1 MTKEQPKEARIKEA
15 RIKEARIKEARI
27 KEARIKEARI
37 KEARIKEAR
46 IHWNA
51 RQRLY
56 APVFG
61 LLAATAGILAGGAT
75 LPMTGLG
82 LLFAGLYLLAEQQGW
97 LLRSSAGYA
106 WRDYGVTAIFA
117 GLVAAFVFLTGGANS
132 PMPCALYLP
141 VLLASLCYGVGLGL
155 MTSLA
160 MVSVAAFLGTG
171 GHLPT
176 AFPPHRAIAIGLSF
190 PVVAV
195 FGGALRAQMESRLFA
210 LNQEKQALSSKTQAL
225 SSEKNDLSVLLD
237 MSQMMDSAYD
247 LDMTLNLILLN
258 VQEHT
263 QCDVC
268 AVYLK
273 AADGQTLEL
282 RAASSAPQTTS
293 VLLPALPVDDARAD
307 AWWVAEPVQDDG
319 VNLRAF
325 YAQNAEASPRAS
337 WLFQIDAAARSFACL
352 PLANVEGLLGMLYVG
367 YHRPEALA
375 ADGVHRLEQLAT
387 RAIFPLQRLLF
398 QQDFRSLA
406 YSDAMTGLDNFRQ
419 FEETLA
425 DELLRAE
432 RYQRSLSVILLDID
446 HFKSFND
453 TRGHQAG
460 DALLGQMGVVLRNAL
475 RSVDHPAR
483 YGGEEFVII
492 CPETEAYEA
501 QLIAERIRR
510 SVADTPFALPNQNS
524 DGCGSSGSETARV
537 TVSLGCATFPDDS
550 GTARD
555 LVKKADIA
563 LYAAKGAGR
572 NAVYAYEDVMHVRAA

>member
-1 MTKEQPKEARIKEA
+1 MTEQPEEAQKEAQVKEAQVKEARIN
-15 RIKEARIKEARI
+15 
-27 KEARIKEARI
+27 
-37 KEARIKEAR
+37 
-46 IHWNA
+46 WNA

-61 LLAATAGILAGGAT
+61 LLAAAAGILAGGAP
-75 LPMTGLG
+75 LPMTELG

-97 LLRSSAGYA
+97 LLRGPAGYA
-106 WRDYGVTAIFA
+106 WRDYSVTAVFSS
-117 GLVAAFVFLTGGANS
+117 LVTMFVSLTGGAHS

-141 VLLASLCYGVGLGL
+141 VLLASLCYGTGLGL
-155 MTSLA
+155 ITSLV
-160 MVSVAAFLGTG
+160 MVGIGAFLGTG
-171 GHLPT
+171 GHLPA
-176 AFPPHRAIAIGLSF
+176 AFPPLRAFAIGLSF

-195 FGGALRAQMESRLFA
+195 FGGAIRAQMESRLLA
-210 LNQEKQALSSKTQAL
+210 LNQEKQALSSETLALSTEKQAL
-225 SSEKNDLSVLLD
+225 SSEKNELSVLLD

-273 AADGQTLEL
+273 AADGRTLEL

-293 VLLPALPVDDARAD
+293 VLLPALAIDDARAD

-319 VNLRAF
+319 INLRAF
-325 YAQNAEASPRAS
+325 YADNAELAPRAP
-337 WLFQIDAAARSFACL
+337 WLFQIDAASQSFACL

-367 YHRPEALA
+367 YHRPEALG
-375 ADGVHRLEQLAT
+375 ADAVHRLEQLAT

-425 DELLRAE
+425 DELMRAE
-432 RYQRSLSVILLDID
+432 RYGRPLSVILLDID

-460 DALLGQMGVVLRNAL
+460 DALLGQMGIVLRNAL
-475 RSVDHPAR
+475 RNVDHPAR

-492 CPETEAYEA
+492 CPETEAREA
-501 QLIAERIRR
+501 LLIAERIRR
-510 SVADTPFALPNQNS
+510 SVADTPFALPNQNGDS
-524 DGCGSSGSETARV
+524 SETARV
-537 TVSLGCATFPDDS
+537 TVSLGCATFPHDS

-572 NAVYAYEDVMHVRAA
+572 NAVYAYEDVMHIRAA

>member
-1 MTKEQPKEARIKEA
+1 MTKKLPAQITQINWTLRK
-15 RIKEARIKEARI
+15 
-27 KEARIKEARI
+27 
-37 KEARIKEAR
+37 
-46 IHWNA
+46 
-51 RQRLY
+51 RLY

-61 LLAATAGILAGGAT
+61 LLAATVGLLAGGPA
-75 LPMTGLG
+75 LPMVSLG
-82 LLFAGLYLLAEQQGW
+82 LLFAGLYLLAEQRGW
-97 LLRSSAGYA
+97 LHTSPAGHA
-106 WRDYGVTAIFA
+106 KRDYAVTAVFTL
-117 GLVAAFVFLTGGANS
+117 LVTAFVFLTGGARS

-141 VLLASLCYGVGLGL
+141 VLLASLCYGVGLGVVA
-155 MTSLA
+155 SVI
-160 MVSVAAFLGTG
+160 MVSVAAFLGSG
-171 GHLPT
+171 GHLPA
-176 AFPPHRAIAIGLSF
+176 AFPPLRAIAIGLSF

-195 FGGALRAQMESRLFA
+195 FGGALRAQMESRL
-210 LNQEKQALSSKTQAL
+210 SAL
-225 SSEKNDLSVLLD
+225 SSEKKDLSDLLD
-237 MSQMMDSAYD
+237 MSQMMDSAFD

-258 VQEHT
+258 VQEHSEC
-263 QCDVC
+263 QVC

-282 RAASSAPQTTS
+282 RAASSAPQIHA
-293 VLLPALPVDDARAD
+293 VLLPSLTVDDARAEG
-307 AWWVAEPVQDDG
+307 WWVAEPVQDG
-319 VNLRAF
+319 LNLRAF
-325 YAQNAEASPRAS
+325 YAAAPMPSPASYLAGPGSR
-337 WLFQIDAAARSFACL
+337 LFQIDAQAQSFACL

-367 YHRPEALA
+367 YHSPAALTR
-375 ADGVHRLEQLAT
+375 DGVHRLEQLAT

-432 RYQRSLSVILLDID
+432 RYGRPLSVILLDID

-492 CPETEAYEA
+492 CPETEGHEA
-501 QLIAERIRR
+501 RLIAERIRR
-510 SVADTPFALPNQNS
+510 AVAETPFALPNQNA
-524 DGCGSSGSETARV
+524 DGASGDTAGGDMAHV
-537 TVSLGCATFPDDS
+537 TVSLGCATFPNDS

-555 LVKKADIA
+555 LVKKADVA
-563 LYAAKGAGR
+563 LYAAKESGR
-572 NAVYAYEDVMHVRAA
+572 NAACAYEDVIHVRAA